1 MSFGLTAF
9 SQSSFSALGIIT
21 QLAEANL
28 SVEATVTGT
37 AGAVTPASAVV
48 VSSGSVGDSTVDA
61 VTNVVVSVTGTA
73 TSSSTAI
80 GVANATTSATGEAT
94 STSTARAIAN
104 LQATSPA
111 VDSTVVIAGELQEDI
126 NSVAITG
133 ASVVTATALSVANS
147 STDGIIGSSTV
158 TPVSVILRNSGNATL
173 VVGATVVGTGLR
185 NQFFDTNS
193 IDYRRVIHIN
203 AESSKSRV
211 VHVPADDT
219 RIIYIPQA
227 LERTI
232 RIAA

>member
-61 VTNVVVSVTGTA
+61 VTSVVASVTGTA

-80 GVANATTSATGEAT
+80 GVANATTSATGEAI

-111 VDSTVVIAGELQEDI
+111 VDSTVVITGELQEDI
-126 NSVAITG
+126 NSVAIAGTSTVGNVDAKGVANQTNLSITSEATVTG
-133 ASVVTATALSVANS
+133 FVRQISVTSAVVSADASVSGFAIRLPFFNPDLYSRSTTIYVLLEKPRAVA
-147 STDGIIGSSTV
+147 IE
-158 TPVSVILRNSGNATL
+158 
-173 VVGATVVGTGLR
+173 
-185 NQFFDTNS
+185 
-193 IDYRRVIHIN
+193 
-203 AESSKSRV
+203 AE
-211 VHVPADDT
+211 T
-219 RIIYIPQA
+219 
-227 LERTI
+227 ERTI
-232 RIAA
+232 SIESDEHRTLKVAA

>member
-61 VTNVVVSVTGTA
+61 VTSVLASVTGTA

-80 GVANATTSATGEAT
+80 GVANATTSATGEAI

-126 NSVAITG
+126 NSLSIVGVSTVGNVNAKEIANQTNLSITSEATVTG
-133 ASVVTATALSVANS
+133 FVRQISVISAAVSVDASVSGFAIRLPFFNPAL
-147 STDGIIGSSTV
+147 
-158 TPVSVILRNSGNATL
+158 
-173 VVGATVVGTGLR
+173 
-185 NQFFDTNS
+185 
-193 IDYRRVIHIN
+193 YRRSGVVYILS
-203 AESSKSRV
+203 EDSRV
-211 VHVPADDT
+211 VAIEPET
-219 RIIYIPQA
+219 
-227 LERTI
+227 ERTI
-232 RIAA
+232 SIESDKHRTLKVAA

>member
-61 VTNVVVSVTGTA
+61 VTSVVASVTGTA

-111 VDSTVVIAGELQEDI
+111 VDSTVVIGGELQEDI
-126 NSVAITG
+126 NSVAISGTSTVGNVDAKGVANQTNLSITNEAIVTG
-133 ASVVTATALSVANS
+133 FVRQISVTSAVVSADASVSGFAIRLPFFNPELYSRSRAIYILS
-147 STDGIIGSSTV
+147 
-158 TPVSVILRNSGNATL
+158 
-173 VVGATVVGTGLR
+173 
-185 NQFFDTNS
+185 
-193 IDYRRVIHIN
+193 
-203 AESSKSRV
+203 EESRV
-211 VHVPADDT
+211 VAVEPET
-219 RIIYIPQA
+219 
-227 LERTI
+227 ERTI
-232 RIAA
+232 SIESDEHRTLKVAA